1 LSFGNG
7 NFLGIRVAASAY
19 ALVVRIAGQVAVAV
33 AAATATEPKK
43 LLRDRVFITTST

>member
-19 ALVVRIAGQVAVAV
+19 ALLVRIAGQVAVAV
-33 AAATATEPKK
+33 AATATEPKK